1 MCNTSSILPIVKHLY
16 RRYRYDA
23 IRRGK
28 EFNISLEYFNAI
40 IDQPCAYCGAIKD
53 NCYTQN
59 QYAVKVLWYNG
70 VDRVDSSGD
79 YTEDNTV
86 ACCGKCNAAKS
97 NRDASFVHSTWLNDR
112 ILAMASQFNGR
123 VYRQV

>member
-1 MCNTSSILPIVKHLY
+1 MSAATILPIVKHLY

-28 EFNISLEYFNAI
+28 NFDINLEYFKSLIN
-40 IDQPCAYCGAIKD
+40 QPCAYCGAIKD

-59 QYAVKVLWYNG
+59 QYAIKVLLYNG
-70 VDRVDSSGD
+70 VDRVDSTGD

-86 ACCGKCNAAKS
+86 SCCGKCNAAKS
-97 NRDASFVHSTWLNDR
+97 NRDSQFLNSAWLNDR
-112 ILAMASQFNGR
+112 ILAMANQFNGR
-123 VYRQV
+123 VYHQV